1 MQTPMMPCHLIPM
14 WHEWNMNANDI
25 MMTWLASYVSDI
37 TSGLCIACMHEG
49 ACALCINSV
58 SKDQSGLACIQ
69 AANLNL
75 GKITASHFQV
85 LDTQNANENMPNMI
99 PIAYLNSNLMECN
112 ENLAWG
118 K

>member
-1 MQTPMMPCHLIPM
+1 M
-14 WHEWNMNANDI
+14 WHEWNVNTNDI
-25 MMTWLASYVSDI
+25 MITWFTSYVNPSDI
-37 TSGLCIACMHEG
+37 TSGMCIVCMHEG

-58 SKDQSGLACIQ
+58 SKYQRGLACIQ
-69 AANLNL
+69 ADLTF

-118 K
+118 